1 MVRFRIKA
9 EHVEDVF
16 AMLADVKI
24 EPIHVHDRGDGGVAL
39 ELGEISDEQG
49 QAIAASTDRS
59 NSNANGTIRPVG
71 MTNDGGKPRPIRR
84 AK

>member
-24 EPIHVHDRGDGGVAL
+24 EPIHVQDRGDGGVAI
-39 ELGEISDEQG
+39 EIGEISDEQG
-49 QAIAASTDRS
+49 QAIAA
-59 NSNANGTIRPVG
+59 AFRPEWSAIIG
-71 MTNDGGKPRPIRR
+71 IIGGVPPLERH
-84 AK
+84 

>member
-24 EPIHVHDRGDGGVAL
+24 EPIHVQDRGDGGVAI
-39 ELGEISDEQG
+39 EIGEISDEQG
-49 QAIAASTDRS
+49 QAIAA
-59 NSNANGTIRPVG
+59 AFRPEWSAIIG
-71 MTNDGGKPRPIRR
+71 IIGGVPPPERH
-84 AK
+84 